1 MPVTGFHGLPINP
14 AGSVRIPLDL
24 VVLPQRLRAHGPAL
38 NQEHLDLAQ
47 DQRVTFQRGG
57 VMRLLMP
64 DVGPDRLGLLRAG
77 KPPETVIQLSQGM
90 AEPFVDTGPTWSAST
105 RHRNSVHAR
114 TKVGTSVSK
123 LIEHTNYASSAAA
136 RRTLTSSSPDLAHD
150 CRTLLSPG
158 L

>member
-1 MPVTGFHGLPINP
+1 MTDLAHGEQAAVMPVTGFHGLPINP

-77 KPPETVIQLSQGM
+77 RAPETLIQLSQGM
-90 AEPFVDTGPTWSAST
+90 AEPFVDTGPTRSAYYPPQELRS
-105 RHRNSVHAR
+105 RADESWYIGFKAN
-114 TKVGTSVSK
+114 
-123 LIEHTNYASSAAA
+123 
-136 RRTLTSSSPDLAHD
+136 
-150 CRTLLSPG
+150 
-158 L
+158 